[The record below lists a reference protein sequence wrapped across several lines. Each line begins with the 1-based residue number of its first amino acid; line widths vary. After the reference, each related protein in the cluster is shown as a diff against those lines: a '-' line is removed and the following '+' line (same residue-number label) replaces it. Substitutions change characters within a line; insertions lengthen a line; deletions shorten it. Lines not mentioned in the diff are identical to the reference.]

1 MLQLVDVSSA
11 LLYVRGELG
20 SGVDSGPGTHS
31 RRLIGT
37 VLSRIFFALACV
49 AVPILWGIAVNWMFG
64 RLQKSAPSTT
74 GRESESGIES
84 NAEQDEPLI
93 EYYI

>member
-1 MLQLVDVSSA
+1 M
-11 LLYVRGELG
+11 
-20 SGVDSGPGTHS
+20 
-31 RRLIGT
+31 
-37 VLSRIFFALACV
+37 LSRILFALACV

-64 RLQKSAPSTT
+64 RLQKPAPSTT
-74 GRESESGIES
+74 GDESESKSAGESETGSES